1 MTCEACNDARPDPA
15 SYRFFAEG
23 CLHCA
28 ARRIQYIQRS
38 LNLAPDAIRTRC
50 RTALAQA
57 MELGLPEQEIRAMA
71 KRPEWQLQQPAQ
83 DAQPAS
89 LPVPRKRGR

>member
-1 MTCEACNDARPDPA
+1 MCRCCNDAREAPQHH
-15 SYRFFAEG
+15 RFFAEG

-28 ARRIQYIQRS
+28 ARRIQFIQRC

-57 MELGLPEQEIRAMA
+57 MALGLPEQEIRAMA
-71 KRPEWQLQQPAQ
+71 KRPEWQLQQPAM

-89 LPVPRKRGR
+89 SPAPRKRGR

>member
-1 MTCEACNDARPDPA
+1 MCTCCNEAQPDPA

-28 ARRIQYIQRS
+28 ARRIQFIQRR

-57 MELGLPEQEIRAMA
+57 MALGLPEQEIRAMA
-71 KRPEWQLQQPAQ
+71 KKPEWQLQQLAQ

-89 LPVPRKRGR
+89 LPVPRKRGK